1 MCVAHVPRFFDYKT
15 CLSDSSNVVSHRLA
29 EHSQVLDDGRPLLCV
44 CVCVQFRM
52 SNCGLPC
59 PVYLVEKF
67 GDASHFSIPEK
78 SLKQAIA
85 NTQVGGHVG
94 VANTGGCGCGQ
105 HTGGCACGCGQHT
118 GGQHTGGCAGG
129 CGRGCRAERT
139 GDWL

>member
-1 MCVAHVPRFFDYKT
+1 
-15 CLSDSSNVVSHRLA
+15 
-29 EHSQVLDDGRPLLCV
+29 
-44 CVCVQFRM
+44 M

-67 GDASHFSIPEK
+67 GDASHFSIPER

-94 VANTGGCGCGQ
+94 VANTQVGGHVGVANTQVGVQ
-105 HTGGCACGCGQHT
+105 VGV
-118 GGQHTGGCAGG
+118 
-129 CGRGCRAERT
+129 AEVVEQRT